1 MMATGYSG
9 EAWNTKEFF
18 ERANVADTLRYLQD
32 GADVNARDERGWTP
46 LHRAAAFSKTPAV
59 LAALLRNGADPNARD
74 TDGVTPLHEA
84 ALSVTLGV
92 LTALVPAGACPNTE
106 DKNGLTPLHAAAAR
120 SKTTGVVPTLAQA
133 GADPRA
139 QDKNDWTPLHRAAR
153 DENDETPWDHV
164 RMDSPLRGTDVF
176 WRLKD
181 ERRP

>member
-1 MMATGYSG
+1 M
-9 EAWNTKEFF
+9 
-18 ERANVADTLRYLQD
+18 
-32 GADVNARDERGWTP
+32 
-46 LHRAAAFSKTPAV
+46 
-59 LAALLRNGADPNARD
+59 LRNGADPNARN

-84 ALSVTLGV
+84 ALSATLGV
-92 LTALVPAGACPNTE
+92 VSALVQAGACPNAE
-106 DKNGLTPLHAAAAR
+106 DKNGWTPLYVAAR
-120 SKTTGVVPTLAQA
+120 FSTTIRVVTSLLQA